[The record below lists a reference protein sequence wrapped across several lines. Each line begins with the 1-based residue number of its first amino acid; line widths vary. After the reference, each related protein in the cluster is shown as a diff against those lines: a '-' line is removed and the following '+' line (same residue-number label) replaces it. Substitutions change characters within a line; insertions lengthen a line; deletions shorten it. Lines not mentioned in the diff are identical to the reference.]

1 MGKAVRD
8 NLQRLDHNRNI
19 LLSEMRDIDRELSAK
34 QEEIR
39 RIFSVAGVEN
49 EGEFIKKKT
58 LYENKVL
65 RLAELNGSMDELER
79 EMDENRIYIEKI
91 KTLMLD
97 RLGTCGII
105 ALEENEIKS
114 EHVKTF
120 REGLAK
126 YLEAIENLKRLNEKR
141 EDAAKY
147 LQSLYDRA
155 SSLFGESFAK
165 KEDLL
170 RSLDGMDLKINELY
184 EKLRNIRWKFRIL
197 TALRIILRNIMS

>member
-1 MGKAVRD
+1 
-8 NLQRLDHNRNI
+8 
-19 LLSEMRDIDRELSAK
+19 
-34 QEEIR
+34 
-39 RIFSVAGVEN
+39 
-49 EGEFIKKKT
+49 
-58 LYENKVL
+58 
-65 RLAELNGSMDELER
+65 
-79 EMDENRIYIEKI
+79 
-91 KTLMLD
+91 MLD

-165 KEDLL
+165 K
-170 RSLDGMDLKINELY
+170 KIC
-184 EKLRNIRWKFRIL
+184 
-197 TALRIILRNIMS
+197 